1 MSLSIKISKQAGKFI
16 SKLPPKQYKQV
27 VATALALMKNSE
39 PHDSKQL
46 KGSKDNNRRVDIG
59 EYRIVYREQDEVILI
74 LIIGKRNDDSV
85 YKILDRQPTG
95 KTL

>member
-16 SKLPPKQYKQV
+16 GKLPPKQFKQV
-27 VATALALMKNSE
+27 VSTALSLLKVPE

-59 EYRIVYREQDEVILI
+59 EYRIIYREQDEVILI
-74 LIIGKRNDDSV
+74 LVIGKRNDDSV
-85 YKILDRQPTG
+85 YKILDRQPSG